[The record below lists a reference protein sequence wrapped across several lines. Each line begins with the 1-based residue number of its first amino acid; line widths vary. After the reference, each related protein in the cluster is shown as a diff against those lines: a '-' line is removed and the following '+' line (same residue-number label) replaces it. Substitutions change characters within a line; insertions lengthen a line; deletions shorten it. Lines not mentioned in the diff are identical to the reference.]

1 MDSLSTSPFSVHW
14 IGHVSQSCPWD
25 EPIARII
32 ARRPRL
38 AGGGMNG
45 HLEAS
50 RGVVDQHLL
59 ASLPNRDPS
68 PSRKLPS
75 PRRRLN
81 PCPGCLLPATVQ
93 QVSSLHSMAA
103 EGSTSIL
110 LISGSCSPL
119 PNLSIPIPQAPLP
132 SPPTESLLSGAS
144 SQRSSTMSPRSTRW
158 QPREAPPSS

>member
-1 MDSLSTSPFSVHW
+1 MKRYILSRWIVYPHRLFSVHW

-59 ASLPNRDPS
+59 AL
-68 PSRKLPS
+68 SRIAI
-75 PRRRLN
+75 RLH
-81 PCPGCLLPATVQ
+81 PA
-93 QVSSLHSMAA
+93 S
-103 EGSTSIL
+103 
-110 LISGSCSPL
+110 
-119 PNLSIPIPQAPLP
+119 
-132 SPPTESLLSGAS
+132 SPPLA
-144 SQRSSTMSPRSTRW
+144 
-158 QPREAPPSS
+158 AD